1 MKKTF
6 QAVLVG
12 FILVALAAAPLLSQS
27 PEEIVQKMVKAMGGK
42 KALEGIQ
49 DTTMTG
55 TIELP
60 QMGLSGTI
68 TVYKKEPDKR
78 RADIEV
84 MGMLITQAYDGKT
97 AWWINPQTGA
107 TEEMPETE
115 AANAKREAM
124 PSVAILDPA
133 KYGLSFTYKGKEKVD
148 EKDHFVLEET
158 FPDGFRVTLYLD
170 TQTYLVTKSTGTV
183 NTQMGEVAFE
193 QLASDHKKV
202 GGLTVPHT
210 MRTFYNGA
218 EYMTITLSEVKFN
231 TGLEDSLFAM
241 EK

>member
-84 MGMLITQAYDGKT
+84 MGM
-97 AWWINPQTGA
+97 
-107 TEEMPETE
+107 EEMPETE